1 MPKQAT
7 ERAIDTPFSKRS
19 SGSGTIVSASGTA
32 TSIPVHG
39 LESIYHT
46 GNLDSRYYTESEL
59 DAGQLNSLYYTETE
73 LNAGQLDTRY
83 YTETES
89 DAKYALL
96 ATSITGTGALGGGG
110 TLAANRTVTLNTPG
124 ALSATSS
131 NSSSTN
137 HTHSIDS
144 TIARS
149 AIDIG
154 VSGLG
159 LSGGGNLTANRT
171 ITLASSSNPGAAASI
186 LASTSSG
193 GLTLATLTTTGAI
206 SGATNTNTAHTLG
219 YATTGYVGFSGFAG
233 FAANGF
239 ANTTGYALAQYNT
252 DGTLYINSPTT
263 VNIRNSGSQLAAFGS
278 TGLVVESGKLVG
290 SNGYVSGWAGSGWR
304 ADQNVSVSGQ
314 SFAEFDNLS
323 IRGTLSVYELVI
335 NQIRATNGTLI
346 VSSAGKI
353 DSVSGSD
360 WTFEDPNA

>member
-46 GNLDSRYYTESEL
+46 GDLDSRYYTESEL

-73 LNAGQLDTRY
+73 SNALFVPVIRTV
-83 YTETES
+83 
-89 DAKYALL
+89 
-96 ATSITGTGALGGGG
+96 TGTGALGGGG
-110 TLAANRTVTLNTPG
+110 ALSSNQTVTLNTPG
-124 ALSATSS
+124 ALSATST
-131 NSSSTN
+131 NSSATN

-171 ITLASSSNPGAAASI
+171 IALASSSNPGAAASV
-186 LASTSSG
+186 LASTSAG

-219 YATTGYVGFSGFAG
+219 YATIGYVGFTGFAG
-233 FAANGF
+233 FAANAF
-239 ANTTGYALAQYNT
+239 ANTTDYALAQYNT
-252 DGTLYINSPTT
+252 DGTLYINSPTAI
-263 VNIRNSGSQLAAFGS
+263 NIRNAGNQLAAFGS
-278 TGLVVESGKLVG
+278 TGLVVA
-290 SNGYVSGWAGSGWR
+290 VSYTHLR
-304 ADQNVSVSGQ
+304 AHETV
-314 SFAEFDNLS
+314 L
-323 IRGTLSVYELVI
+323 ELVCRLLLEKKKTNLI
-335 NQIRATNGTLI
+335 NVIEPITLRKP
-346 VSSAGKI
+346 KI
-353 DSVSGSD
+353 H
-360 WTFEDPNA
+360 TKKH

>member
-59 DAGQLNSLYYTETE
+59 NAGQLNSLYYTETE

-96 ATSITGTGALGGGG
+96 TTTITGTGALGGGG

-149 AIDIG
+149 AISIG

-171 ITLASSSNPGAAASI
+171 IALASSSNPGAAASI
-186 LASTSSG
+186 LASNASG
-193 GLTLATLTTTGAI
+193 GLQLATLTTTGVI
-206 SGATNTNTAHTLG
+206 SASAGTQAAHTFSLG
-219 YATTGYVGFSGFAG
+219 TIGDVGHANYFGIAATT
-233 FAANGF
+233 F
-239 ANTTGYALAQYNT
+239 ANLTDYALLQNNGRRTYLNSASGT
-252 DGTLYINSPTT
+252 DMRFRINNVDTM
-263 VNIRNSGSQLAAFGS
+263 IM
-278 TGLVVESGKLVG
+278 
-290 SNGYVSGWAGSGWR
+290 
-304 ADQNVSVSGQ
+304 DQR
-314 SFAEFDNLS
+314 AEF
-323 IRGTLSVYELVI
+323 
-335 NQIRATNGTLI
+335 
-346 VSSAGKI
+346 
-353 DSVSGSD
+353 
-360 WTFEDPNA
+360 